1 MPSTLN
7 PYSTLF
13 SMSGAKDTLEH
24 AACMVNNDRQK
35 REWLTL
41 YPLMLPLRLY
51 LFPPPQSLSPPLLKA
66 TLLDKDA
73 YKSNLPSYYKH
84 VTGRDPTVNP
94 HSSMSNLE

>member
-41 YPLMLPLRLY
+41 YPPMLPH
-51 LFPPPQSLSPPLLKA
+51 SLENQRITSNDSHTTSTSLAPPLLPFA
-66 TLLDKDA
+66 IL
-73 YKSNLPSYYKH
+73 
-84 VTGRDPTVNP
+84 
-94 HSSMSNLE
+94 